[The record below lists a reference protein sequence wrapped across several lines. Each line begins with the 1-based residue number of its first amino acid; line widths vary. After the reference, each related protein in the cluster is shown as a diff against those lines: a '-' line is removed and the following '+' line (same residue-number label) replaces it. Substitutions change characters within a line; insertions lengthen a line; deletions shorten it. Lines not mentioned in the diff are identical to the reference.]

1 MGYAICFFVVNPLE
15 DSATVFRCRV
25 KFFFQIAAFHE
36 KWNIL
41 SFLKVVF
48 LEPMYYVFLK

>member
-48 LEPMYYVFLK
+48 LEPLYYVFLK